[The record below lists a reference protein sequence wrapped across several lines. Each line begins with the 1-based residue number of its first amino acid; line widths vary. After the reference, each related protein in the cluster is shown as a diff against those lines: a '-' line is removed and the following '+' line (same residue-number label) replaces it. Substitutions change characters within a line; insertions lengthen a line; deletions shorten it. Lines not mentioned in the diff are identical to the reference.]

1 MKSTTILSL
10 TAASI
15 ATLTFTSCGTSD
27 PEYKAWKEQQNSH
40 QAGNNPY
47 GVPQAGGETGT
58 YTPSGETAPY
68 QPLPGVNP
76 APSPQPPLASGAAPN
91 IAPLPATGGLSHTV
105 IAGDSL
111 WALAKKYN
119 TTIEAI
125 QAANN
130 MTDSN
135 IRVGQ
140 KITVPGQ

>member
-1 MKSTTILSL
+1 MKSTTILSII
-10 TAASI
+10 ASSI

-27 PEYKAWKEQQNSH
+27 PEYKAWKEQQ
-40 QAGNNPY
+40 AGNNRY
-47 GVPQAGGETGT
+47 GVPQEGGEVGT
-58 YTPSGETAPY
+58 YTPSGGTAPY
-68 QPLPGVNP
+68 QPLPGVNR
-76 APSPQPPLASGAAPN
+76 APSHQPPLASDVAAN
-91 IAPLPATGGLSHTV
+91 IPPLPAAGGIAHTV
-105 IAGDSL
+105 VAGDSL
-111 WALAKKYN
+111 WALAKKHN